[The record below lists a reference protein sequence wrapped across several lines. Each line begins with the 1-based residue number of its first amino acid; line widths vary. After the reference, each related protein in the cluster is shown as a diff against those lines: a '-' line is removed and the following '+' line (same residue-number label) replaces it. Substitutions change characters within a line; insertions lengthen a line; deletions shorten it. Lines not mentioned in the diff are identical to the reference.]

1 MMNWK
6 RLKIRFYNAVDRV
19 AYKCDLKRR
28 AEKANQRGAKYGSI
42 PLTKEERKI
51 IKSIWGNWGG
61 NLEAFGFYK
70 MFCESFN
77 PNLVPDDYYD
87 FAEHVFNL
95 RWSAYFLQ
103 HKCNLKYFLPKQN
116 RAEVILQKIDGHIVM
131 EDNTEISKQEA
142 ISLLKQQSVFVAKI
156 ARGTGGGKGVKRIE
170 LDEIQNKDMFLEDL
184 LSPIDME
191 FEKVVQQNDFLAQF
205 NPDSVN
211 TIRIVTLNINRKCTV
226 LSAFLRM
233 GSRGS
238 FVDNFSSGFGILVGI
253 NNEGYL
259 NEFGVDKNLN
269 KVFEAPTGLQFKGIC
284 IPNYNL
290 IKDQIEGFSKK
301 IPFANLIGWDITLD
315 KQSNPIVIEVNLDS
329 AHLALHQIFNGPIFG
344 DRQSEVMDYIK
355 ERTPLL
361 RHQMMTY

>member
-42 PLTKEERKI
+42 LLTKEERKI

-61 NLEAFGFYK
+61 NLKAFGFYK

-170 LDEIQNKDMFLEDL
+170 LNEIQNKDMFLEDL
-184 LSPIDME
+184 LSPIDTE

-253 NNEGYL
+253 NNEGFL
-259 NEFGVDKNLN
+259 NEFGL
-269 KVFEAPTGLQFKGIC
+269 
-284 IPNYNL
+284 
-290 IKDQIEGFSKK
+290 
-301 IPFANLIGWDITLD
+301 
-315 KQSNPIVIEVNLDS
+315 
-329 AHLALHQIFNGPIFG
+329 
-344 DRQSEVMDYIK
+344 
-355 ERTPLL
+355 
-361 RHQMMTY
+361 